1 MARRSIQNAL
11 TGQPLMAA
19 DPSVIAR
26 KEELIQEAQVT
37 LKAISKLDSHKKT
50 DPFLDAE
57 TLTKAVQV
65 GILDAPHLMN
75 NPFALGKVRTRI
87 INGMCLAVDEH
98 NRDLREEQR
107 LAAYL

>member
-1 MARRSIQNAL
+1 M
-11 TGQPLMAA
+11 TA

-37 LKAISKLDSHKKT
+37 LKAISNMHSHKKT
-50 DPFLDAE
+50 DPFLDAV